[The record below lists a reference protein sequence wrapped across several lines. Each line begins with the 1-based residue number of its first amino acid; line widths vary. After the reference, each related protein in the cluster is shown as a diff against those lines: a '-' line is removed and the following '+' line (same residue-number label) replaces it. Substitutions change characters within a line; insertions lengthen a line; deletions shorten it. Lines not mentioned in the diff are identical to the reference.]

1 MRRLWVGTWMGAGHQ
16 KDQAMIR
23 VTGDLEFSVSPL
35 ILPRRGVGLETELMT
50 DYVYMRKPP

>member
-1 MRRLWVGTWMGAGHQ
+1 MGAGHQ